1 VSPVLQ
7 EDSEHYQGP
16 RDYTRDPAFVQ
27 ASPERKHEFLM
38 KMDQNYAS
46 APPERQQAFIKSMTP
61 SNPSSHWMG
70 KDNTIPIT
78 GANGRVYQGTPAE
91 GAMRDWSGPVAKVL
105 ASMLAGQAAGAAT
118 GAAGGGGLLQAGAR
132 AGGAGAVTGATE
144 PGSFTDKLAAGA
156 KGAAWGL
163 GGEGVA
169 RLGNAIVTAPSI
181 GRFLG
186 RMSAEPGT
194 PAVPPSN
201 PITSATVLH
210 DMGSAQPAGSPFA
223 PRPILGPN
231 GQAVSA
237 VQAPAVEN
245 QLRTVSPQTPV
256 PTGPAKDFLVTRTP
270 SPGSPAVPESF
281 LSKLLKTGAPA
292 GVAQDE
298 DVQKGTLATSL
309 GFANWLKEK
318 LGLNR
323 DPNHTTGG
331 G

>member
-1 VSPVLQ
+1 VNPVLQ

-16 RDYTRDPAFVQ
+16 RDYTRDPAFIQ
-27 ASPERKHEFLM
+27 ASPADKHKFLM
-38 KMDQNYAS
+38 AMDPEYANDS
-46 APPERQQAFIKSMTP
+46 PKNQQAFIQSMTP
-61 SNPSSHWMG
+61 NNPSSHSMG
-70 KDNTIPIT
+70 QDTTVPIT
-78 GANGRVYQGTPAE
+78 AANGRVYQGTPAE
-91 GAMRDWSGPVAKVL
+91 AKLRDWSGPLAKIL
-105 ASMLAGQAAGAAT
+105 ASTLVGQGAGQLAG
-118 GAAGGGGLLQAGAR
+118 AGGAGGLLQAGAR

-169 RLGNAIVTAPSI
+169 RLGNAIATAPSV

-186 RMSAEPGT
+186 RMSAEPGS

-201 PITSATVLH
+201 PITSTTILH
-210 DMGSAQPAGSPFA
+210 DMGSQQPAGSPFA
-223 PRPILGPN
+223 PRAIVNPAGHAEVTMHAPVVESQLAHSAPNVNTPI
-231 GQAVSA
+231 
-237 VQAPAVEN
+237 
-245 QLRTVSPQTPV
+245 
-256 PTGPAKDFLVTRTP
+256 GPAKDLLVTRTP
-270 SPGSPAVPESF
+270 SPGTPAVPESY

-292 GVAQDE
+292 GVAQND
-298 DVQKGTLATSL
+298 DIQKGTLATGL
-309 GFANWLKEK
+309 GFANWLKDK